1 MTALE
6 ELKFNLRESTYPYF
20 TDDELNF
27 MLEKYENDVDLTT
40 YHAAILKAEVDE
52 THLPN
57 GLSIANSRDYFLS
70 IAKKFRPNR
79 TQALRRADDVIL

>member
-20 TDDELNF
+20 TNDELNF
-27 MLEKYENDVDLTT
+27 MLEKYENDIDLTT
-40 YHAAILKAEVDE
+40 YHAALLKAEVDE
-52 THLPN
+52 VHLPN

-79 TQALRRADDVIL
+79 TQALRRADDVI

>member
-20 TDDELNF
+20 SDNELNF
-27 MLEKYENDVDLTT
+27 MLEKYNNDIDLTT

-52 THLPN
+52 IHLPN
-57 GLSIANSRDYFLS
+57 GLSVANSRDYFLS
-70 IAKKFRPNR
+70 IAKKFRPSR
-79 TQALRRADDVIL
+79 SQALRRADDIT

>member
-20 TDDELNF
+20 SDNELNF
-27 MLEKYENDVDLTT
+27 MIEKYDNDIDLTT
-40 YHAAILKAEVDE
+40 YHAAIIKAEIDE
-52 THLPN
+52 VHLPN

-70 IAKKFRPNR
+70 IAKKFRPSR
-79 TQALRRADDVIL
+79 SQALRRADDIL